1 MSSLGIVA
9 ICLIAVIGVYFYN
22 NPLKHGPWFLSRR
35 FINWFPLGMTY
46 SFLYMGRY
54 NLTVA
59 KNAFG
64 TLMSNE
70 DFGLIFA
77 AGTGVYAFSFLVN
90 GPLVDRIGGKK
101 GIIIAALGAALANI
115 ILGVITWLV
124 LTGRTAIPLFWPFVV
139 IYALNMYFQSFG
151 AVSII
156 KVKSYWFHVRER
168 GVFGAIF
175 GTLISFGV
183 YFAFEWGQA
192 IVNLTKVAAGAD
204 SPVSRLLRW
213 IFVPAGATHDA
224 TWAVFFVPAAILLIW
239 LVLDVWLIKETP
251 ERAGFPYMDT
261 HDASSGHMDEKY
273 TTMDLL
279 KKVFLNPLMLM
290 LGGVELTAGVLRN
303 GIMQWYTIFAKQ
315 VPQPGA
321 EGIVANWGLLLC
333 LFGIVGG
340 FAAGLISDKFF
351 QSRRGP
357 PAAIFSMFMLMMAAV
372 MAMNLFKY
380 PFMVGIAALLI
391 VAAVT
396 GVHSLMSGTAAADFG
411 GRKATATCS
420 GLIDGCVYLG
430 SSVQSV
436 SVGFLTGQSW
446 TGHNWQWWPI
456 FLMPFALL
464 GGIIAYRIWNELPA
478 ATREIHQRARG
489 EAGAGYPVT
498 QSRKTACPRRRR
510 RSRTR
515 RRAGRE
521 RSSASA
527 RP

>member
-1 MSSLGIVA
+1 MSLSIVA
-9 ICLIAVIGVYFYN
+9 LCLFIVIGVYFYN

-59 KNAFG
+59 KNALG
-64 TLMSNE
+64 TLMTNE
-70 DFGLIFA
+70 EFGLIFA
-77 AGTGVYAFSFLVN
+77 AGTAVYAFSFLIN

-101 GIIIAALGAALANI
+101 GIVIAAVGASAANI
-115 ILGVITWLV
+115 ALGVVTWLV
-124 LTGRTAIPLFWPFVV
+124 VTGRMHMKLTGIFSVL
-139 IYALNMYFQSFG
+139 YALNMYFQSYG

-156 KVKSYWFHVRER
+156 KVKANWFHVRER

-192 IVNLTKVAAGAD
+192 IVDLTKVHAGAD
-204 SPVSRLLRW
+204 NPVSTLLRW

-224 TWAVFFVPAAILLIW
+224 TWAIFFVPAAILLVW
-239 LVLDVWLIKETP
+239 LVLDLWLIKETP
-251 ERAGFPYMDT
+251 EDAGFPHLDT
-261 HDASSGHMDEKY
+261 HDASSGHMHEVY
-273 TTMDLL
+273 SSMDLL
-279 KKVFLNPLMLM
+279 KKVFLSPIMLL
-290 LGGVELTAGVLRN
+290 LGGIELTAGVLRN
-303 GIMQWYTIFAKQ
+303 GIMQWYTVFAKQ

-321 EGIVANWGLLLC
+321 EFIRDNWGLLLC

-340 FAAGLISDKFF
+340 FAGGLVSDKFF

-372 MAMNLFKY
+372 MAMLLFKF
-380 PFMVGIAALLI
+380 PLMVGIAALLI

-420 GLIDGCVYLG
+420 GIIDGCVYLG
-430 SSVQSV
+430 SSVQSIC
-436 SVGFLTGQSW
+436 VGYLSGLS
-446 TGHNWQWWPI
+446 WQWWPV
-456 FLMPFALL
+456 FLMPFAL
-464 GGIIAYRIWNELPA
+464 GGTIIARRIWNELPA
-478 ATREIHQRARG
+478 ATRKYIDEHETKQAP
-489 EAGAGYPVT
+489 AGHT
-498 QSRKTACPRRRR
+498 NS
-510 RSRTR
+510 
-515 RRAGRE
+515 
-521 RSSASA
+521 
-527 RP
+527 

>member
-1 MSSLGIVA
+1 MSLSIVA
-9 ICLIAVIGVYFYN
+9 ICLAVVIAIYFYN
-22 NPLKHGPWFLSRR
+22 NPLRHGPWFLSRR

-64 TLMSNE
+64 SLMSNQ

-101 GIIIAALGAALANI
+101 GIVIAALGASVANI
-115 ILGVITWLV
+115 VLGVITWLV
-124 LTGRTAIPLFWPFVV
+124 LTGRTHIPLFWPFVA
-139 IYALNMYFQSFG
+139 IYALNMYFQSYG

-156 KVKSYWFHVRER
+156 KVKANWFHVRER

-192 IVNLTKVAAGAD
+192 IVDMTKASTAG
-204 SPVSRLLRW
+204 PVNALHGLLQK
-213 IFVPAGATHDA
+213 IFVPAGSTIDA
-224 TWAVFFVPAAILLIW
+224 TWAVFFVPAAILLVW
-239 LVLDVWLIKETP
+239 LVLDAWLIKETP
-251 ERAGFPYMDT
+251 EDAGFPYLDT
-261 HDASSGHMDEKY
+261 HDASSGHMQDEY

-279 KKVFLNPLMLM
+279 RKVFLSPLMLM

-303 GIMQWYTIFAKQ
+303 GIMQWYTIFSHQ

-321 EGIVANWGLLLC
+321 EGIIASWGLLLC

-340 FAAGLISDKFF
+340 FAGGLISDKFF

-357 PAAIFSMFMLMMAAV
+357 PAAIFCAFMLMMAAV
-372 MAMNLFKY
+372 MAMNLLTL
-380 PFMVGIAALLI
+380 PFVVGVAALLI

-411 GRKATATCS
+411 GRRATATCS

-436 SVGFLTGQSW
+436 CVGFLTGTSW
-446 TGHNWQWWPI
+446 TGHSWKWWPI
-456 FLMPFALL
+456 FLMPFALI
-464 GGIIAYRIWNELPA
+464 GGIIAWRIWNELPA
-478 ATREIHQRARG
+478 ATRKYIDEH
-489 EAGAGYPVT
+489 EKKP
-498 QSRKTACPRRRR
+498 K
-510 RSRTR
+510 
-515 RRAGRE
+515 
-521 RSSASA
+521 ASA
-527 RP
+527 KNTAAI

>member
-1 MSSLGIVA
+1 MSLSIVA
-9 ICLIAVIGVYFYN
+9 ACLFIVIGVYFYN

-46 SFLYMGRY
+46 AFLYMGRY

-64 TLMSNE
+64 TLMTNE
-70 DFGLIFA
+70 QFGLIFA
-77 AGTGVYAFSFLVN
+77 AGTAVYAFSFLVN

-101 GIIIAALGAALANI
+101 GIIIAALGASLANL

-124 LTGRTAIPLFWPFVV
+124 LTGRTTIPLFWPFVV
-139 IYALNMYFQSFG
+139 VYSLNMYFQSYG

-156 KVKSYWFHVRER
+156 KVKANWFHVRER

-192 IVNLTKVAAGAD
+192 IVDLTKVDAGA
-204 SPVSRLLRW
+204 SHPVATLLRW
-213 IFVPAGATHDA
+213 VFVPAGSLHDA
-224 TWAVFFVPAAILLIW
+224 TWAVFFVPAVILLVW
-239 LVLDVWLIKETP
+239 LALDVWLIKETP
-251 ERAGFPYMDT
+251 EGAGFPHLET
-261 HDASSGHMDEKY
+261 HDASTGHMHEEY
-273 TTMDLL
+273 TALDLL
-279 KKVFLNPLMLM
+279 KKVFLSPLMLM

-315 VPQPGA
+315 VPQVGA
-321 EGIVANWGLLLC
+321 EFIAANWGLLLC

-340 FAAGLISDKFF
+340 FAGGLISDKFF

-357 PAAIFSMFMLMMAAV
+357 PAAIFSAFMLIMAAV
-372 MAMNLFKY
+372 MAMNLFKL
-380 PFMVGIAALLI
+380 PLLVGIAALLI

-436 SVGFLTGQSW
+436 CVGILTGTKWS
-446 TGHNWQWWPI
+446 GHSWQWWPL
-456 FLMPFALL
+456 FLIPFAFA
-464 GGIIAYRIWNELPA
+464 GGIIAYRLWNELPA
-478 ATREIHQRARG
+478 ATRKYIAEHERPAR
-489 EAGAGYPVT
+489 
-498 QSRKTACPRRRR
+498 
-510 RSRTR
+510 
-515 RRAGRE
+515 
-521 RSSASA
+521 
-527 RP
+527 